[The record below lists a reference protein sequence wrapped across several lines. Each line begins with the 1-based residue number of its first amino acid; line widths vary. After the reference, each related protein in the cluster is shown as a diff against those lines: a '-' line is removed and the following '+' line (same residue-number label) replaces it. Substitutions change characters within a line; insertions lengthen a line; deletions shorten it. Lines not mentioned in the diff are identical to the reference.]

1 MTSALLTVSDAGQ
14 RSFNLVQ
21 FPAHLPCDVSFEMQ
35 PDDDHSLHLPIAVL
49 AEGSEAYSDHIAI
62 VGHLRDEI
70 CVGIRCSLIEYDN
83 LRVSKL
89 SDDGHQQSSKAMQV
103 SA

>member
-1 MTSALLTVSDAGQ
+1 MTSPLLTLRDGLFDVAKLS
-14 RSFNLVQ
+14 
-21 FPAHLPCDVSFEMQ
+21 AHLPSDISFEMQ

-70 CVGIRCSLIEYDN
+70 CVEIRRSLIEDDN

-89 SDDGHQQSSKAMQV
+89 SDDGHQKISKLEQV
-103 SA
+103 REAQ